1 MVVLTT
7 SRIVAVTN
15 EAAAPTFH
23 PEKYLRRVVLVRRVL
38 LDSNFLLS
46 MAEVGVEMLV
56 NISSKS

>member
-15 EAAAPTFH
+15 EAAAPTLH
-23 PEKYLRRVVLVRRVL
+23 PEKYLWRVVFVQRML
-38 LDSNFLLS
+38 LDSNFLSS

-56 NISSKS
+56 NISSKL